1 MSTYDPNLTREQK
14 RILDTFRKYKYFEA
28 ANRLLWAYRQEWSKR
43 SFRYLSRHQEAN
55 IAAAELKRL
64 KPARVAAAHAWM
76 VRMARAVYNLG
87 VHYSYK
93 AKGWRLAV
101 DGYDEAAIVE
111 AAEARKAGHGRT
123 SYDGLRRLTE
133 KPPRNAVLRQWCVEV
148 RPHILAS
155 TDASAELRTNK
166 RDRRAAVTSRVEFQD
181 VSAGVVTSLYSIDE
195 LRAMRNN
202 ARRRYLNG
210 QKKKI

>member
-14 RILDTFRKYKYFEA
+14 RLLDAFRKYKYFEA
-28 ANRLLWAYRQEWSKR
+28 SNRLLWAYRQVWSKR
-43 SFRYLSRHQEAN
+43 SFAYTTRYQEAN

-64 KPARVAAAHAWM
+64 KPARVDAAHALM

-87 VHYSYK
+87 VYYSHK

-101 DGYDEAAIVE
+101 DGWDEAAIVE
-111 AAEARKAGHGRT
+111 AAEARKAGHGYT

-133 KPPRNAVLRQWCVEV
+133 KPPRNAVLRQWCIEV

-166 RDRRAAVTSRVEFQD
+166 RDRREAVISRVVFQD
-181 VSAGVVTSLYSIDE
+181 VSAGVVTSEHSVDE

-210 QKKKI
+210 QKKKV